1 MATIK
6 LKDGNVILK
15 GGKVSCTCCE
25 PPICGGCGS
34 ISQNTGGATDLSI
47 SLTAKYMWY
56 GQEINISQSDLF
68 TFYIN
73 PCRMD
78 AIGGSVSPYG
88 CTEVLFSLKIVKNS
102 ENICVAEM
110 GASAGTG
117 ILVAGDYCEL
127 DDSIEGNKI
136 VPVNQILGTHSMTN
150 LSGLNGAEPISLI
163 VTIS

>member
-34 ISQNTGGATDLSI
+34 ISQNTGGATDLYI
-47 SLTAKYMWY
+47 SLTAKYMLFEY
-56 GQEINISQSDLF
+56 EQEISQSGLF
-68 TFYIN
+68 TFYTN
-73 PCRMD
+73 PCMMD
-78 AIGGSVSPYG
+78 AFGGNVGPYG
-88 CTEVLFSLKIVKNS
+88 CTEILFYLEIVKNS
-102 ENICVAEM
+102 ENICVAQM
-110 GASAGTG
+110 YAFAGAG
-117 ILVAGDYCEL
+117 ILTAGDLCALEN
-127 DDSIEGNKI
+127 SIGGNKI

-150 LSGLNGAEPISLI
+150 LSGLGGAQPISII

>member
-47 SLTAKYMWY
+47 SVTAKYMWY

-68 TFYIN
+68 TFIN
-73 PCRMD
+73 PCQMY
-78 AIGGSVSPYG
+78 AFGVSFGPIYG
-88 CTEVLFSLKIVKNS
+88 CTEVFFNLNIVKNN
-102 ENICVAEM
+102 ENICVAQM
-110 GASAGTG
+110 DASAGTG
-117 ILVAGDYCEL
+117 IPVAGPGCGL
-127 DDSIEGNKI
+127 VNSIAGNKI

-150 LSGLNGAEPISLI
+150 LSGLDGVEPISLI